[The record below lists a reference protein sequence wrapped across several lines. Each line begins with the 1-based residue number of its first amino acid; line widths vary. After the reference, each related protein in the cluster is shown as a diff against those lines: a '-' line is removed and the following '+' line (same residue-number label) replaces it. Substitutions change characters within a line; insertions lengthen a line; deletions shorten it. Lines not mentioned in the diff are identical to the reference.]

1 MEYNLA
7 DLFESVV
14 DVVPDREALV
24 YVDHPGTGAERRLTY
39 AELDAAANR
48 IGHHLLD
55 SGVRPGEHLGLHLYN
70 GVEYLQTVL
79 GCLKARIVPVNV
91 NYRYVE
97 EELVY
102 LYRDADLVALVF
114 DTEFSER
121 VAGALPQVP
130 ELRHLIRVGAGP
142 KASGPAASG
151 PDASSRGGSSA
162 GGPGPNASSADASG
176 PDASSPDGSGPD
188 ASTAGAS
195 GPDASTAGRPGP
207 DASTADGP
215 GPDASTADG
224 PGPDASTADG
234 PGPDASTADGP
245 GPDASTADGSGPDAS
260 LAAVPFA
267 KAEAGGSPARG
278 FPARSADDQFIIY
291 TGGTTGLPKG
301 VMWRQEDLFFA
312 GLGGGAPTGEPVKKP
327 EELAERVAAGGS
339 GITFFP
345 TPPLMHGTSTLTAF
359 IGFYF
364 GQRVVVHRKFVPEE
378 VLRTVAKEKVTSIS
392 LVGDAML
399 RPLIDALQGPLKG
412 TDCSSVFSVSSS
424 GAIMSDT
431 VRGQFRALLPNAM
444 LLNNFGS
451 SESGF
456 NGTATD
462 DSGPERGFRVRV
474 NSRTRV
480 VDPATHEPV
489 AAGEVGRVAQRG
501 HVPLGYYNDPAKT
514 AETFFEKDGE
524 RWVLLGDMATVDGDG
539 VVIVLGRGSQCIN
552 TGGEKVY
559 PEEVEQALKAHPDV
573 YDALVAGVPDATW
586 GNHVAAVVQ
595 LRTGAPQPS
604 LDDIQTHCRT
614 RLAGYKIPR
623 QLVITESVR
632 RSPSGKADYRW
643 ARDVAVA
650 ADG

>member
-14 DVVPDREALV
+14 DVVPGREALV
-24 YVDHPGTGAERRLTY
+24 HVDHPGTGTERRLTY

-48 IGHHLLD
+48 VGHHLLD
-55 SGVRPGEHLGLHLYN
+55 SGIRPGEHLGLHLYN
-70 GVEYLQTVL
+70 CVEYLQTVL

-97 EELVY
+97 EELAY

-114 DTEFSER
+114 DAEFTDLVAAARPRAER
-121 VAGALPQVP
+121 
-130 ELRHLIRVGAGP
+130 LRHLIRVGTPAPGAAVVP
-142 KASGPAASG
+142 CAEFTGAEAAAS
-151 PDASSRGGSSA
+151 
-162 GGPGPNASSADASG
+162 PG
-176 PDASSPDGSGPD
+176 
-188 ASTAGAS
+188 
-195 GPDASTAGRPGP
+195 
-207 DASTADGP
+207 
-215 GPDASTADG
+215 
-224 PGPDASTADG
+224 
-234 PGPDASTADGP
+234 
-245 GPDASTADGSGPDAS
+245 
-260 LAAVPFA
+260 
-267 KAEAGGSPARG
+267 RG
-278 FPARSADDQFIIY
+278 FPARSGDDQFIIY
-291 TGGTTGLPKG
+291 TGGTTGMPKG

-327 EELAERVAAGGS
+327 EELAERVAAGGD

-345 TPPLMHGTSTLTAF
+345 TAPLMHGTSTLTAF
-359 IGFYF
+359 IGFHF
-364 GQRVVVHRKFVPEE
+364 GQRVVIHRKFVPEE
-378 VLRTVAKEKVTSIS
+378 VLRTVEKERVSSIS

-399 RPLIDALQGPLKG
+399 RPLVDALGGPLRHI
-412 TDCSSVFSVSSS
+412 DRSSLFSVSSS

-431 VRGQFRALLPNAM
+431 VRRQFQELVPNAL

-456 NGTATD
+456 NGTATE

-474 NSRTRV
+474 NARTQV
-480 VDPATHEPV
+480 VDPVTHEPV
-489 AAGEVGRVAQRG
+489 AVGRVGRVAQCG

-514 AETFFEKDGE
+514 AETFFERDGE
-524 RWVLLGDMATVDGDG
+524 RWVLLGDMATVDAEG
-539 VVIVLGRGSQCIN
+539 VVTVLGRGSQCIN

-573 YDALVAGVPDATW
+573 YDALVAGVPDPRW
-586 GNHVAAVVQ
+586 GHHVAAVVQ
-595 LRTGAPQPS
+595 LREGAARPS
-604 LDDIQTHCRT
+604 LEDIRTHCRN

-623 QLVITESVR
+623 QLVITDEVR

-643 ARDVAVA
+643 AREVAAA

>member
-14 DVVPDREALV
+14 DAVADREALV
-24 YVDHPGTGAERRLTY
+24 YLDHPGTGAERRLTY

-55 SGVRPGEHLGLHLYN
+55 SGIRPGEHLGLHLYN

-91 NYRYVE
+91 NYRYIE
-97 EELVY
+97 DELVY
-102 LYRDADLVALVF
+102 LYRDADLVALAF
-114 DTEFSER
+114 DSEFTGR
-121 VAGALPQVP
+121 VAAALPRAGG
-130 ELRHLIRVGAGP
+130 LRHLVRVGEPAPGAAGV
-142 KASGPAASG
+142 PAVAF
-151 PDASSRGGSSA
+151 
-162 GGPGPNASSADASG
+162 ADAE
-176 PDASSPDGSGPD
+176 
-188 ASTAGAS
+188 
-195 GPDASTAGRPGP
+195 
-207 DASTADGP
+207 
-215 GPDASTADG
+215 
-224 PGPDASTADG
+224 
-234 PGPDASTADGP
+234 
-245 GPDASTADGSGPDAS
+245 
-260 LAAVPFA
+260 AA
-267 KAEAGGSPARG
+267 GSPERG
-278 FPARSADDQFIIY
+278 FPARSGDDQFIIY
-291 TGGTTGLPKG
+291 TGGTTGMPKG

-312 GLGGGAPTGEPVKKP
+312 GLGGGAPTGEPVGAP
-327 EELAERVAAGGS
+327 EELAERVAAGGA

-359 IGFYF
+359 IGFNF
-364 GQRVVVHRKFVPEE
+364 GQRVVIHRKFVPEE
-378 VLRTVAKEKVTSIS
+378 VLRTIEREKVTSVS

-399 RPLIDALQGPLKG
+399 RPLIDALRGPMKG

-424 GAIMSDT
+424 GAIMSET
-431 VRGQFRALLPNAM
+431 VRRQFCELVPNAM

-462 DSGPERGFRVRV
+462 DSGQERGFRIQV

-489 AAGEVGRVAQRG
+489 AAGAVGRVAQCG
-501 HVPLGYYNDPAKT
+501 HVPLGYYNDPVKT

-524 RWVLLGDMATVDGDG
+524 RWVLLGDMATVDEAG
-539 VVIVLGRGSQCIN
+539 VVTVLGRGSQCIN

-559 PEEVEQALKAHPDV
+559 PEEVEQALKSHPDV

-586 GNHVAAVVQ
+586 GNRVAAVVQ
-595 LRTGAPQPS
+595 LREGAAALS
-604 LDDIQTHCRT
+604 LADVQRHCRT
-614 RLAGYKIPR
+614 QLAGYKIPR
-623 QLVITESVR
+623 RLVLTETIQ

-643 ARDVAVA
+643 AREVARA
-650 ADG
+650 ADR

>member
-14 DVVPDREALV
+14 DVAADREALV

-39 AELDAAANR
+39 AELDRAANR

-55 SGVRPGEHLGLHLYN
+55 AGIRPGEHLGLHLYN

-97 EELVY
+97 EELLY

-114 DTEFSER
+114 DAEFTDR
-121 VAGALPQVP
+121 VAAALSAA
-130 ELRHLIRVGAGP
+130 EKLRHLVRVGTPAPGAPALTAVDFAG
-142 KASGPAASG
+142 AE
-151 PDASSRGGSSA
+151 
-162 GGPGPNASSADASG
+162 
-176 PDASSPDGSGPD
+176 
-188 ASTAGAS
+188 TAG
-195 GPDASTAGRPGP
+195 
-207 DASTADGP
+207 
-215 GPDASTADG
+215 
-224 PGPDASTADG
+224 
-234 PGPDASTADGP
+234 
-245 GPDASTADGSGPDAS
+245 
-260 LAAVPFA
+260 
-267 KAEAGGSPARG
+267 SPQRG
-278 FPARSADDQFIIY
+278 FPARSGDDQFIIY
-291 TGGTTGLPKG
+291 TGGTTGMPKG
-301 VMWRQEDLFFA
+301 VMWRQEDLFFS
-312 GLGGGAPTGEPVKKP
+312 GLGGGAPTGEPVGKP
-327 EELAERVAAGGS
+327 EELAERVAAGGY

-359 IGFYF
+359 IGFHF
-364 GQRVVVHRKFVPEE
+364 GQRVVLHRKFVPEE
-378 VLRTVAKEKVTSIS
+378 VLRTIEKEKVTSVS

-399 RPLIDALQGPLKG
+399 RPLVDALSGPMKG
-412 TDCSSVFSVSSS
+412 TDCSSLFSVSSS
-424 GAIMSDT
+424 GAIMSET
-431 VRGQFRALLPNAM
+431 VRAQFQALVPNAL

-456 NGTATD
+456 NGTATA
-462 DSGPERGFRVRV
+462 DSGPDRGFRIRV

-480 VDPATHEPV
+480 VDPVTLEPV
-489 AAGEVGRVAQRG
+489 PAGEVGRIAQRG
-501 HVPLGYYNDPAKT
+501 HVPLGYYNDPGKT

-524 RWVLLGDMATVDGDG
+524 RWVLLGDMATVDEEG
-539 VVIVLGRGSQCIN
+539 VVTVLGRGSQCIN

-573 YDALVAGVPDATW
+573 YDALVAGVPDAMW

-595 LRTGAPQPS
+595 VRRGAARPS
-604 LDDIQTHCRT
+604 LEDIQAHCRT

-623 QLVITESVR
+623 QLVVTEVVR

-643 ARDVAVA
+643 AREVAVA
-650 ADG
+650 ADRSAHR

>member
-48 IGHHLLD
+48 VGHHLLD
-55 SGVRPGEHLGLHLYN
+55 SGIRPGEHLGLHLYN

-79 GCLKARIVPVNV
+79 ACLKARIVPVNV
-91 NYRYVE
+91 NYRYME
-97 EELVY
+97 EELAY

-114 DTEFSER
+114 DAEFTDR
-121 VAGALPQVP
+121 VAAARPRA
-130 ELRHLIRVGAGP
+130 ERLRHLVRVGA
-142 KASGPAASG
+142 PA
-151 PDASSRGGSSA
+151 
-162 GGPGPNASSADASG
+162 PGA
-176 PDASSPDGSGPD
+176 
-188 ASTAGAS
+188 
-195 GPDASTAGRPGP
+195 
-207 DASTADGP
+207 
-215 GPDASTADG
+215 
-224 PGPDASTADG
+224 
-234 PGPDASTADGP
+234 
-245 GPDASTADGSGPDAS
+245 
-260 LAAVPFA
+260 AAVPCVDFSH
-267 KAEAGGSPARG
+267 AEAAGSPERG
-278 FPARSADDQFIIY
+278 FPARSGDDQFIIY
-291 TGGTTGLPKG
+291 TGGTTGMPKG

-345 TPPLMHGTSTLTAF
+345 TAPLMHGTSTLTAF
-359 IGFYF
+359 IGFNF
-364 GQRVVVHRKFVPEE
+364 GQRVVIHRKFVPEE
-378 VLRTVAKEKVTSIS
+378 VLRTVEKEKVSSIS

-399 RPLIDALQGPLKG
+399 RPLVDALSGPLR
-412 TDCSSVFSVSSS
+412 DIDRSSLFSVSSS

-431 VRGQFRALLPNAM
+431 VRRQFRELVPNAM

-456 NGTATD
+456 NGTATE

-474 NSRTRV
+474 HARTQV
-480 VDPATHEPV
+480 VDPATYEPV
-489 AAGEVGRVAQRG
+489 PPGEVGRVAQCG

-514 AETFFEKDGE
+514 AATFFEKGGE
-524 RWVLLGDMATVDGDG
+524 RWVLLGDMATVDEEG
-539 VVIVLGRGSQCIN
+539 VVTVLGRGSQCIN

-559 PEEVEQALKAHPDV
+559 PEEVEQALKSHPDV
-573 YDALVAGVPDATW
+573 YDALVAGVPDPRW
-586 GNHVAAVVQ
+586 GHHVAAVVQ
-595 LRTGAPQPS
+595 LRDGARRPS
-604 LDDIQTHCRT
+604 LQDIQSHCRD

-623 QLVITESVR
+623 QLVIAPAIQ

-643 ARDVAVA
+643 AREVAVS
-650 ADG
+650 ADR

>member
-14 DVVPDREALV
+14 DVVPAREALV
-24 YVDHPGTGAERRLTY
+24 YADHPGTGAERRLTY

-48 IGHHLLD
+48 VGHHLLD
-55 SGVRPGEHLGLHLYN
+55 SGIRPGEHLGLHLYN

-114 DTEFSER
+114 DAEFTNR
-121 VAGALPQVP
+121 VAAARPRV
-130 ELRHLIRVGAGP
+130 EKLRHLIRVGT
-142 KASGPAASG
+142 PA
-151 PDASSRGGSSA
+151 
-162 GGPGPNASSADASG
+162 PGA
-176 PDASSPDGSGPD
+176 
-188 ASTAGAS
+188 
-195 GPDASTAGRPGP
+195 
-207 DASTADGP
+207 
-215 GPDASTADG
+215 
-224 PGPDASTADG
+224 
-234 PGPDASTADGP
+234 
-245 GPDASTADGSGPDAS
+245 
-260 LAAVPFA
+260 AAVPCVEFA
-267 KAEAGGSPARG
+267 QVEAAGSAERG

-291 TGGTTGLPKG
+291 TGGTTGMPKG

-327 EELAERVAAGGS
+327 EELAERVAAGGA

-345 TPPLMHGTSTLTAF
+345 TAPLMHGTSTLTAF
-359 IGFYF
+359 IAFHF
-364 GQRVVVHRKFVPEE
+364 GQRVVIHRKFVPEE
-378 VLRTVAKEKVTSIS
+378 VLRTVENEKVSSIS

-399 RPLIDALQGPLKG
+399 RPLIDALSGPLRHI
-412 TDCSSVFSVSSS
+412 DRSSLFSVSSS

-431 VRGQFRALLPNAM
+431 VRRQFQELVPNAM

-456 NGTATD
+456 NGTATE

-474 NSRTRV
+474 NARTQV
-480 VDPATHEPV
+480 VDPATYEPV
-489 AAGEVGRVAQRG
+489 AAGEVGRIAQCG

-514 AETFFEKDGE
+514 AGAFFERDGE
-524 RWVLLGDMATVDGDG
+524 RWVLLGDMATVDEEG
-539 VVIVLGRGSQCIN
+539 VVTVLGRGSQCIN

-559 PEEVEQALKAHPDV
+559 PEEVEQALKSHPDI
-573 YDALVAGVPDATW
+573 YDALVAGVPDPRW
-586 GNHVAAVVQ
+586 GHRVAAVVQ
-595 LRTGAPQPS
+595 LRTGAPRPS
-604 LDDIQTHCRT
+604 LQDIQAHCRD

-623 QLVITESVR
+623 RLVITDSIR

-643 ARDVAVA
+643 AREVAVT
-650 ADG
+650 ADR